1 MKKLLSIQELQNSP
15 WPNHI
20 AQALGTSLLSVF
32 VHGDCLM
39 EGFSPFVA
47 PWNVSFILKE
57 VSHEIQATLQS
68 LAKEAAKENIH
79 FKYYF
84 TLKEILELSDSFPLE
99 FLHIANRNE
108 VLCGQTP
115 LAGYKPNPNALA
127 LQCKRELQG
136 IKLHW
141 RKTLLLAKNEKAVA
155 AATEQLSQ
163 ALLPTLYGIFYLQ
176 TGNYPENKQ
185 QVADVYLQKAFLEN
199 IEEGLDKLLQKIN
212 LK

>member
-20 AQALGTSLLSVF
+20 AQALGTSLLSAF

-39 EGFSPFVA
+39 EGFSPFAA
-47 PWNVSFILKE
+47 PWNISFILQNKDAE
-57 VSHEIQATLQS
+57 TIAFLKS
-68 LAKEAAKENIH
+68 LAKEATKENLR
-79 FKYYF
+79 FEYYF

-185 QVADVYLQKAFLEN
+185 QVTDVYLQKAFFED
-199 IEEGLDKLLQKIN
+199 IEEGLKKLLQKIN
-212 LK
+212 L

>member
-1 MKKLLSIQELQNSP
+1 MKKLLSIQELKNSP
-15 WPNHI
+15 WPSRI
-20 AQALGTSLLSVF
+20 AQALGTSLLSAF

-47 PWNVSFILKE
+47 PWNISFILKE
-57 VSHEIQATLQS
+57 VSPEIRETLQS

-84 TLKEILELSDSFPLE
+84 TLKEILELSANFPLE

-108 VLCGQTP
+108 VLCGQQP
-115 LAGYKPNPNALA
+115 LAGFHPESGVLA

-163 ALLPTLYGIFYLQ
+163 ALLPVLYGIFYLQ
-176 TGNYPENKQ
+176 TGIYPESKQ
-185 QVADVYLQKAFLEN
+185 QVTDAYLQKSFLEN
-199 IEEGLDKLLQKIN
+199 IEEGLEVLLQKIN

>member
-1 MKKLLSIQELQNSP
+1 MKKLLSIQELKNSP
-15 WPNHI
+15 WPNRI
-20 AQALGTSLLSVF
+20 AQALGTSLLSAF

-47 PWNVSFILKE
+47 PWNISFILKE
-57 VSHEIQATLQS
+57 VSPEIQTALHN
-68 LAKEAAKENIH
+68 LAKDAAKENIH

-84 TLKEILELSDSFPLE
+84 TLKEILELSANFPLE

-127 LQCKRELQG
+127 LQCKRELQS

-141 RKTLLLAKNEKAVA
+141 RETQLTAKKEKAVA
-155 AATEQLSQ
+155 AATDQLKQ
-163 ALLPTLYGIFYLQ
+163 ALLPVLYGIFHLQ

-185 QVADVYLQKAFLEN
+185 QVTDAYLQKTFLEN
-199 IEEGLDKLLQKIN
+199 IEEGLNKLAEKL
-212 LK
+212 

>member
-1 MKKLLSIQELQNSP
+1 MKKLLSTQELKNSP
-15 WPNHI
+15 WPNRI
-20 AQALGTSLLSVF
+20 AQALGANLLSAF

-47 PWNVSFILKE
+47 PWNTSFILKE
-57 VSHEIQATLQS
+57 VSPEIQASLQS

-84 TLKEILELSDSFPLE
+84 TLKEILELNDSFPLE

-136 IKLHW
+136 IRLHW
-141 RKTLLLAKNEKAVA
+141 REAQLTAKNEKAVA
-155 AATEQLSQ
+155 AATEQLTQ
-163 ALLPTLYGIFYLQ
+163 TLLPVLYGIFYLQ
-176 TGNYPENKQ
+176 TGIYPKNKQ
-185 QVADVYLQKAFLEN
+185 QVAEAFLQKAFFED
-199 IEEGLDKLLQKIN
+199 IEEGLDKLAEKL
-212 LK
+212 

>member
-20 AQALGTSLLSVF
+20 AQALGTSLLSAF
-32 VHGDCLM
+32 VHGNCLM
-39 EGFSPFVA
+39 EGFSPFAA
-47 PWNVSFILKE
+47 PWNISFILKE
-57 VSHEIQATLQS
+57 VSPEIRETLHS
-68 LAKEAAKENIH
+68 LAKKATKENLR
-79 FKYYF
+79 FEYYF

-108 VLCGQTP
+108 VLCGQIP
-115 LAGYKPNPNALA
+115 LAGYKPNPKALA

-141 RKTLLLAKNEKAVA
+141 RKALLLAKNEKAMQ

-163 ALLPTLYGIFYLQ
+163 ALLPALYGIFYLQ

-185 QVADVYLQKAFLEN
+185 QVAEAYLQKAFFEN
-199 IEEGLDKLLQKIN
+199 IEEGLEKLLQNIN
-212 LK
+212 L

>member
-1 MKKLLSIQELQNSP
+1 MKKLLSIQELQNSL
-15 WPNHI
+15 WPKRI
-20 AQALGTSLLSVF
+20 ADTLGSNLLSAF
-32 VHGDCLM
+32 AHGDCLM

-47 PWNVSFILKE
+47 PWHISFILQE
-57 VSHEIQATLQS
+57 VTPEIQTALHN
-68 LAKEAAKENIH
+68 LAKDAAKENIH

-84 TLKEILELSDSFPLE
+84 TLKEILELSANFPLE

-127 LQCKRELQG
+127 LQCKRELQS

-141 RKTLLLAKNEKAVA
+141 RETQLTAKNEKAVA
-155 AATEQLSQ
+155 AATEQLKQ
-163 ALLPTLYGIFYLQ
+163 ALLPVLYGIFHLQ

-185 QVADVYLQKAFLEN
+185 QVAEAYMQKTFLEN
-199 IEEGLDKLLQKIN
+199 IEEGLDNLLQKIS
-212 LK
+212 L

>member
-20 AQALGTSLLSVF
+20 AQALGTSLLSAF

-47 PWNVSFILKE
+47 PWNISFILKE
-57 VSHEIQATLQS
+57 VSPEIRETLQS

-84 TLKEILELSDSFPLE
+84 TLKEILELNDSFPLE

-185 QVADVYLQKAFLEN
+185 QVAEAYMQKTFLEN
-199 IEEGLDKLLQKIN
+199 IEEGLNKLAEKL
-212 LK
+212 